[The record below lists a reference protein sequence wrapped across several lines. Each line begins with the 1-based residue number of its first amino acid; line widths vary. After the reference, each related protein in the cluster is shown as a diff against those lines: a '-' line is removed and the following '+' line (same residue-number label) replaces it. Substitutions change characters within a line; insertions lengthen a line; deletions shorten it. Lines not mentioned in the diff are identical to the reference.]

1 MKKIILFL
9 LGVLSLNV
17 FSVAQAKYYT
27 KSGVIRFESKAP
39 LEDIEAINRSVV
51 CVYDKSSNAIQFS
64 MNIRGFEF
72 KKALMQEHFNE
83 NYMESDRFPKAEFK
97 GALIGDV
104 KGFGT
109 FDVKAKGNLLIHGV
123 TNEVLIPGKL
133 VISPDNIQLITEFT
147 IAVAHYK
154 IVIPSLVRD
163 KIAKTVKVSVNAT
176 LIPLN

>member
-1 MKKIILFL
+1 MKKIILII
-9 LGVLSLNV
+9 LSFFALNT
-17 FSVAQAKYYT
+17 SIAQEKYYT

-51 CVYDKSSNAIQFS
+51 CVYDQSSNAIQFS

-97 GALIGDV
+97 GVFTGDI

-109 FDVKAKGNLLIHGV
+109 FDVKAKGNLSIHGV
-123 TNEVLIPGKL
+123 TNQVLIPGKL
-133 VISPDNIQLITEFT
+133 IITPDKIQLNAEFSV
-147 IAVAHYK
+147 AVADYK

-163 KIAKTVKVSVNAT
+163 KIAKTVMVTVNAS
-176 LIPLN
+176 LIPLK

>member
-1 MKKIILFL
+1 MKKNILFL
-9 LGVLSLNV
+9 LSFLALNA
-17 FSVAQAKYYT
+17 SMAQEKYYT

-39 LEDIEAINRSVV
+39 LEDIEAINGSVV

-97 GALIGDV
+97 GVLIGDV

-109 FDVKAKGNLLIHGV
+109 FDVKAKGNLFIHGV
-123 TNEVLIPGKL
+123 TNEVFLPGKL
-133 VISPDNIQLITEFT
+133 VITQDKIQLNAEFT
-147 IAVAHYK
+147 LAVADYK

-163 KIAKTVKVSVNAT
+163 KIAKTVKVTVSAS
-176 LIPLN
+176 LIPLK

>member
-1 MKKIILFL
+1 MKKFIFFI
-9 LGVLSLNV
+9 LSLFV
-17 FSVAQAKYYT
+17 FNTSIAQAKYYT

-83 NYMESDRFPKAEFK
+83 NYMESDRFPKADFK
-97 GALIGDV
+97 GVLIGDV
-104 KGFGT
+104 KGLGT

-123 TNEVLIPGKL
+123 TNEVIVPGKL
-133 VISPDNIQLITEFT
+133 VITQDKIQLNGEFI
-147 IAVAHYK
+147 IAVADYK

-163 KIAKTVKVSVNAT
+163 KIAKTVKISVNAT
-176 LIPLN
+176 LIPLK

>member
-1 MKKIILFL
+1 MKKIILII
-9 LGVLSLNV
+9 LSFFALNT
-17 FSVAQAKYYT
+17 SAQEKYYI

-97 GALIGDV
+97 GVLIDDV
-104 KGFGT
+104 KGLGT

-123 TNEVLIPGKL
+123 TNEVIVPGRF
-133 VISPDNIQLITEFT
+133 VITQDKIQLNAEFT
-147 IAVAHYK
+147 LVVADYK
-154 IVIPSLVRD
+154 IEIPSLVRD
-163 KIAKTVKVSVNAT
+163 KIAKTVKIRVDAG
-176 LIPLN
+176 LIPLK

>member
-1 MKKIILFL
+1 MKKFILIILSCFA
-9 LGVLSLNV
+9 VNTSI
-17 FSVAQAKYYT
+17 AQEKYYT

-39 LEDIEAINRSVV
+39 LEDIEATNRSVV

-97 GALIGDV
+97 GVLIGDL

-109 FDVKAKGNLLIHGV
+109 FDAKAQGNLFIHGV
-123 TNEVLIPGKL
+123 TNEVIVPGKL
-133 VISPDNIQLITEFT
+133 VITQDKIQLNAEFT
-147 IAVAHYK
+147 IAVADYK

-163 KIAKTVKVSVNAT
+163 KIAKTVKISVNAN
-176 LIPLN
+176 LIPLK

>member
-1 MKKIILFL
+1 MKKNILFL
-9 LGVLSLNV
+9 LSFLALN
-17 FSVAQAKYYT
+17 SSMAQEKYYT

-39 LEDIEAINRSVV
+39 LEDIEAINGSVV

-97 GALIGDV
+97 GVLIGDV

-109 FDVKAKGNLLIHGV
+109 FDVKAKGNLFIHGV
-123 TNEVLIPGKL
+123 TNEVFLPGKL
-133 VISPDNIQLITEFT
+133 VITQDKIQLNAEFT
-147 IAVAHYK
+147 LAVADYK

-163 KIAKTVKVSVNAT
+163 KIAKTVKVTVSAS
-176 LIPLN
+176 LIPLK

>member
-1 MKKIILFL
+1 MKKIISII
-9 LGVLSLNV
+9 LSFFTLNT
-17 FSVAQAKYYT
+17 SIAQEKYYT

-97 GALIGDV
+97 GVIIGDV

-123 TNEVLIPGKL
+123 TKEVEVPGKL
-133 VISPDNIQLITEFT
+133 NITEDKVQLNAEFT
-147 IAVAHYK
+147 IAVADYK
-154 IVIPSLVRD
+154 IIIPALVRD
-163 KIAKTVKVSVNAT
+163 KIAKTVKVSVNAS
-176 LIPLN
+176 LIPLK